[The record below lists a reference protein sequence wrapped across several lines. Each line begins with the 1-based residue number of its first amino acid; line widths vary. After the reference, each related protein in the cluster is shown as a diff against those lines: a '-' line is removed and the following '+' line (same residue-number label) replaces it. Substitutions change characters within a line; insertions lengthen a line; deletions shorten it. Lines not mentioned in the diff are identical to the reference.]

1 MDQAIKDALLER
13 LRGYLDGLDADAG
26 GEPPVEA
33 TSEAADLFSVFVEI
47 AAARNEMRTQSRL
60 VKDAIDQFHGV
71 FETLQSSHA
80 VLERELKEARA
91 SGREQAR
98 AAVRSLLLDI
108 IDVRDRLAA
117 GLAAVAPRGVSRGW
131 RRWFGKAP
139 AADPWR
145 EGMDMTLRRLDQV
158 LADLLQ
164 FPPARFGVVD
174 LYHHSGDVRIR
185 FRRVQRVQHLMKYH
199 NVAAEQRA
207 EKAGGFLFLDWS
219 GEIDHQH
226 RPGGHPAGACKIE
239 RHSQNHDNYCP
250 DPELTSATH
259 SEFLPELHHLGHLHR
274 PA

>member
-60 VKDAIDQFHGV
+60 VKDLIDQFRGV

-91 SGREQAR
+91 GGREQAR
-98 AAVRSLLLDI
+98 AAMRSLLLDI

-117 GLAAVAPRGVSRGW
+117 GLAAVAPRGVRRGW

-158 LADLLQ
+158 LADRGVTPIATVGRP
-164 FPPARFGVVD
+164 FTPARARVVATIDDPAVADGVV
-174 LYHHSGDVRIR
+174 
-185 FRRVQRVQHLMKYH
+185 
-199 NVAAEQRA
+199 VAE
-207 EKAGGFLFLDWS
+207 W
-219 GEIDHQH
+219 
-226 RPGGHPAGACKIE
+226 RPGFE
-239 RHSQNHDNYCP
+239 WEN
-250 DPELTSATH
+250 EL
-259 SEFLPELHHLGHLHR
+259 LR
-274 PA
+274 PAEVTVARTTNPAARADRGDAL

>member
-1 MDQAIKDALLER
+1 LRKGWEVDQAIKDALLER

-47 AAARNEMRTQSRL
+47 AAARNEMRTQSRV
-60 VKDAIDQFHGV
+60 VKDAIDQFRGV

-91 SGREQAR
+91 GGREQAR

-117 GLAAVAPRGVSRGW
+117 GLAAVASRGVSRGW

-158 LADLLQ
+158 LADRGVTPIATVGRP
-164 FPPARFGVVD
+164 FTPARARVVATIDDPAVADGVV
-174 LYHHSGDVRIR
+174 
-185 FRRVQRVQHLMKYH
+185 
-199 NVAAEQRA
+199 VAE
-207 EKAGGFLFLDWS
+207 W
-219 GEIDHQH
+219 
-226 RPGGHPAGACKIE
+226 RPGFE
-239 RHSQNHDNYCP
+239 WEN
-250 DPELTSATH
+250 EL
-259 SEFLPELHHLGHLHR
+259 LR
-274 PA
+274 PAEVTVARTTNPDRGDAP